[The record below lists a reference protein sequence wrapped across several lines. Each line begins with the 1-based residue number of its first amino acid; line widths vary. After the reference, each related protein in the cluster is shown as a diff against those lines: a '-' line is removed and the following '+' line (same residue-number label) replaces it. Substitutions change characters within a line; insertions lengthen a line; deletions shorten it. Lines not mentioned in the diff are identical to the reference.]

1 MRLYNSLEA
10 IQRAA
15 CVGITVGAIFDCDSP
30 LKASVNERLLVGNL
44 ADILTVTFDVTN
56 TSIITDI
63 TMQLGKAMFEFQ
75 GARSSNIPDISGAF
89 DDVSVGFIHQLDF
102 SVFEVDAP
110 QKENLQA
117 MASVKQFLIYQN
129 PNDTSLGDAVFE
141 VMGVASGLEMSTIA
155 RLPASKD
162 GSYKI
167 QLRTPEAA
175 SETSLPNSF
184 FDGTSFATT
193 LILIDA
199 LLVPAV

>member
-1 MRLYNSLEA
+1 MNFNQLQA

-15 CVGITVGAIFDCDSP
+15 CAGITVGSLADCVNP
-30 LKASVNERLLVGNL
+30 LKAGVAERLLVGNL
-44 ADILTVTFDVTN
+44 SDILTITYDVGN

-63 TMQLGKAMFEFQ
+63 TMKVALPMFEFQ
-75 GARSSNIPDISGAF
+75 GVRSSNVPDISGIF
-89 DDVSVGFIHQLDF
+89 DDVSVGFIHQIDF
-102 SVFEVDAP
+102 SVYEVDAD
-110 QKENLQA
+110 QKVNLQA
-117 MASVKQFLIYQN
+117 MAATKQFCIYQN

-141 VMGVASGLEMSTIA
+141 VMGVNSGIEMSTLN

-184 FDGTSFATT
+184 FDTDFATT
-193 LILIDA
+193 LAKIDA
-199 LLVPAV
+199 LLVPNV